1 MDYDDDEE
9 APSYWEQ
16 EDDGDDVEEIPP
28 EPESPA
34 NRHSD
39 HEPEEIDHHSVQA
52 ECLELFGSKDFIME
66 PGISPFLQRYFQA
79 GGGPEP
85 VVQLLSDNYSAIAQ
99 LANLLAEWLIMA
111 GVNITEVQK
120 LVEDHMKKMIIR
132 NFDQK
137 KADSIFTEE
146 GQTPTWLTEMIEYPE
161 WRALFY
167 QLSEM
172 YPDCL
177 MLNFTVKLISDAG
190 FQDEI
195 KSVSTVCQQIEV
207 FSRVLKTSLSSFLEK
222 GEDYMKSHLPEFT
235 NMVCHGEHTYLYTQA
250 LLSILAQESKG
261 GYQLKRLCQEIT
273 KCATKKGHD
282 VTPVTLSL
290 SSSAAYPRACAALSA
305 MLSKNALNPADITV
319 LFKMYSSNDPPPVD
333 LVRNPQLI
341 ELITE
346 ALFNPSSHI
355 NPDHKPKYIFLLSYS
370 ASVHETY
377 KKGVRKSINR
387 DELKQTSQ
395 AVEKVGSIICEN
407 KISSDLICEVGT
419 LYQCIRFPVVG
430 TGVIRWVSCAVKDP
444 SYFKHNTDHTPLHI
458 ALLDE
463 VSTCHPMLHP
473 KILDLLISLFESQF
487 EELDVLVQLELKK
500 VILDRMVHLL
510 SRGFVIPVVNY
521 LKQCWEVKNT
531 DISLIRHFVSEVLDV
546 ISPPY
551 TIEFVQLFLP
561 LIENKNIT
569 GSIHTEG
576 EHNPLAEFIAHCR
589 QTYGDV

>member
-16 EDDGDDVEEIPP
+16 DDADDAEATLP
-28 EPESPA
+28 EPEESPVE
-34 NRHSD
+34 SD
-39 HEPEEIDHHSVQA
+39 HEPEEVDNQSIQA

-99 LANLLAEWLIMA
+99 LANLLAEWLIMI
-111 GVNITEVQK
+111 GVNISEVQK
-120 LVEDHMKKMIIR
+120 IVEDHMKKMIIR

-161 WRALFY
+161 WRSLFY
-167 QLSEM
+167 QLAEV

-207 FSRVLKTSLSSFLEK
+207 FSRVLKTSVCSFLEK
-222 GEDYMKSHLPEFT
+222 GEEHMKEHLPEFT

-261 GYQLKRLCQEIT
+261 GSHLKRLCQEIN
-273 KCATKKGHD
+273 KCATEKGHD
-282 VTPVTLSL
+282 VTPVTLAL
-290 SSSAAYPRACAALSA
+290 SGSASYPRACGALSA
-305 MLSKNALNPADITV
+305 MLSKNALNPADVTV

-333 LVRNPQLI
+333 LIRTPQLI
-341 ELITE
+341 ELLTE
-346 ALFNPSSHI
+346 ALFCPNSRV
-355 NPDHKPKYIFLLSYS
+355 NPDHKSKYIYLLAYS
-370 ASVHETY
+370 ASVHETH

-395 AVEKVGSIICEN
+395 AIEKVSGIIFEN
-407 KISSDLICEVGT
+407 KSCSDLICEVAT

-430 TGVIRWVSCAVKDP
+430 MGVIRWVEHAVNDP
-444 SYFKHNTDHTPLHI
+444 SYFQHNIDHTPLHI

-473 KILDLLISLFESQF
+473 RILELLISLFESEF
-487 EELDVLVQLELKK
+487 KELDVLVQLELKK
-500 VILDRMVHLL
+500 VILDRTVHLL
-510 SRGFVIPVVNY
+510 SRGFVIPVINY
-521 LKQCWEVKNT
+521 LKQCWEVKDT
-531 DISLIRHFVSEVLDV
+531 DVSLIRHFVSEVLDV
-546 ISPPY
+546 IAPPF
-551 TIEFVQLFLP
+551 TLEFVQLFLP
-561 LIENKNIT
+561 LIENENIT
-569 GSIHTEG
+569 GSIRTEN
-576 EHNPLAEFIAHCR
+576 EHDPVSEFIAHCR
-589 QTYGDV
+589 QTFDDL